1 MKRGWVWAL
10 LFGAALGCSSGKG
23 STTGGGS
30 RTSFP
35 APAWYAKK
43 PTGVSKLYFVGAAN
57 GASDESMAREL
68 AVQAALAELT
78 VFCGATAKSEA
89 VSEEVEKNGVLEQSY
104 SLTVDV
110 AGDEMT
116 IKEAEV
122 KDSAIGQGSDGAY
135 DAYVLLEWP
144 KARYAEVV
152 KGQQDRAQR
161 ALDLFLS
168 ADAAANEKRWSEAKT
183 RVAEAKTTLGPMKS
197 MVPVNHPKLT
207 NTTLLY
213 DAIADLSTR
222 LESMAKERKR
232 VMAVAVE
239 CDHDGSAASCE
250 SQWVG
255 SIKQQVASGGFKVA
269 SESVD
274 GGLARQILAQSS
286 PETNAALRNAGY
298 VLAVQYSA
306 NLTAKEDG
314 FTFVHC
320 GARGV
325 VFDTD
330 ANRVISVKEVKPQKG
345 GHVHF
350 KGAMEKGCAKAE
362 ADVVSWLKTS
372 LGALEK

>member
-1 MKRGWVWAL
+1 MKLGWLWPLV
-10 LFGAALGCSSGKG
+10 FGVAVGCGTTKG
-23 STTGGGS
+23 STGGS

-35 APAWYAKK
+35 APGWYAKK

-89 VSEEVEKNGVLEQSY
+89 VSEEVEKNGVLNQSY

-122 KDSAIGQGSDGAY
+122 KDAAIGQGSDGSY
-135 DAYVLLEWP
+135 DAYVLIEWP

-161 ALDLFLS
+161 ALDLYIA
-168 ADAAANEKRWSEAKT
+168 ADTAATNKRWSEART
-183 RVAEAKTTLGPMKS
+183 RCAEAKTTLGPMRS
-197 MVPVNHPKLT
+197 MVPVRHAKLT

-222 LESMAKERKR
+222 LESMAKERKG

-239 CDHDGSAASCE
+239 CDHDGKQASCQ
-250 SQWVG
+250 SHRVG
-255 SIKQQVASGGFKVA
+255 AIKQQVATGGFKVA
-269 SESVD
+269 TEAVD
-274 GGLARQILAQSS
+274 GGLARQILAQAN
-286 PETNAALRNAGY
+286 PESTTSLRNAGY

-325 VFDTD
+325 VYDTD

-350 KGAMEKGCAKAE
+350 KGAMEKGCSKAE
-362 ADVVSWLKTS
+362 ADMVSWLQTS
-372 LGALEK
+372 LGALDK